1 MNPKRMIFAA
11 LTTAL
16 LVAPAAWADVAGGD
30 HARLSSQYAD
40 WAGSRSNADA
50 LVAGLRDGASIT
62 LVTTGGAGRSPVIA
76 GFTAPSRMTYGE
88 IRGALNAA
96 RQNLSRMG
104 ITRPT
109 AEELQTALIGG
120 EIGTRQVA
128 GVIGARRSVPPVAA
142 VR

>member
-1 MNPKRMIFAA
+1 MNAKRMTFAA
-11 LTTAL
+11 LTAAL

-30 HARLSSQYAD
+30 YARLSSQYSE
-40 WAGSRSNADA
+40 WAGGKSNADA
-50 LVAGLRDGASIT
+50 LVAGLRDGTSIT
-62 LVTTGGAGRSPVIA
+62 LVTTGGVGRSPSIA
-76 GFTAPSRMTYGE
+76 GFKAPARMTYGE
-88 IRGALNAA
+88 VRGALTAA

-104 ITRPT
+104 ITKPT

-128 GVIGARRSVPPVAA
+128 GVIGAQRSVPPVAA